1 MNKFLS
7 IYFQHL
13 NFLHKLNRTQ
23 LSNDTL
29 KGLDYLKKNFSNIKL
44 FKVPSG
50 KTDNYWVS
58 PSKWEVKHAKIYDSK
73 KNVGIELSIY
83 LKFFS
88 VHKSSQLSY

>member
-58 PSKWEVKHAKIYDSK
+58 QASGK
-73 KNVGIELSIY
+73 
-83 LKFFS
+83 
-88 VHKSSQLSY
+88 